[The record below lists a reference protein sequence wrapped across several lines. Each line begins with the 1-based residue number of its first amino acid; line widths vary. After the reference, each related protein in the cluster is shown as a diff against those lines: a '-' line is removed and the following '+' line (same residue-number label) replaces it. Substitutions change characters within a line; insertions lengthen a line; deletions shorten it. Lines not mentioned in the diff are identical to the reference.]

1 MPNAAAAHHSELQQ
15 KDKKATRTRLQRVS
29 NREAL
34 HFVML
39 SPNDYERARTGPF
52 GCLGTR
58 RFASSVHGGGMDP
71 LGGAGEDMVT
81 APGRKPVVFEDLAL
95 VVLRP
100 ARSRGAWWAC

>member
-1 MPNAAAAHHSELQQ
+1 MDL
-15 KDKKATRTRLQRVS
+15 
-29 NREAL
+29 AL
-34 HFVML
+34 YARRAWVIFDHPF
-39 SPNDYERARTGPF
+39 NDYERARTGPF

-81 APGRKPVVFEDLAL
+81 APGRKPVVLEDPAL